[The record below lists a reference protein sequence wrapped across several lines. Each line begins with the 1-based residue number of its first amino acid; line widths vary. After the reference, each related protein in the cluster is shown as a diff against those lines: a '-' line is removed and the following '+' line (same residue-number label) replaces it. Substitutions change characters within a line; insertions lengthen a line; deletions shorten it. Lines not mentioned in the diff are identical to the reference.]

1 MAAYEENDVSWKKPA
16 WATNGPGLRKTGR
29 APDKKLESDI
39 TSLPHQKEDGPFSK
53 PEWTE
58 DVGDMDKPEGNL
70 AKDITSAPHTSSDLQ
85 WQKPDWTKE
94 AGLKGTGK
102 GDKLRSG
109 NDIARPIGG

>member
-1 MAAYEENDVSWKKPA
+1 M
-16 WATNGPGLRKTGR
+16 
-29 APDKKLESDI
+29 
-39 TSLPHQKEDGPFSK
+39 PHQKEDGPFSK